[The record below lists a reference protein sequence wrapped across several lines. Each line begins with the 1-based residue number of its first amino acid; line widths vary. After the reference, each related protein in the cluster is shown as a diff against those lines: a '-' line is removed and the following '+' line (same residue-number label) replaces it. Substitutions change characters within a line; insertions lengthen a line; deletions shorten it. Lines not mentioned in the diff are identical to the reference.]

1 MVALLALAHDR
12 GCEAELAAALEAGL
26 DAGCLPTLDELATR
40 FSRDA
45 LAPPPAVSVHL
56 PAVAAYDALL
66 LAGMELTP

>member
-1 MVALLALAHDR
+1 LGRTETSLSGFDS
-12 GCEAELAAALEAGL
+12 
-26 DAGCLPTLDELATR
+26 